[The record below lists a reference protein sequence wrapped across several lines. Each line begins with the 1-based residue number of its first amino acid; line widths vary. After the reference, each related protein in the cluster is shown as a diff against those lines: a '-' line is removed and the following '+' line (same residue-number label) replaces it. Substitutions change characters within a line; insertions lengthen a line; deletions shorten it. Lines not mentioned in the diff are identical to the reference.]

1 MPVSTSIRRSQFTT
15 SSSLVVGCVDITI
28 VDDDLKEKEE
38 SFVVEVTNGSIV
50 LARVTVNIESSDGK
64 YSKYTTS

>member
-15 SSSLVVGCVDITI
+15 SSSPVVGCVDVTI

-38 SFVVEVTNGSIV
+38 SFVVQVTNGSIV
-50 LARVTVNIESSDGK
+50 LAQVTVNIESSDGK
-64 YSKYTTS
+64 YSIYTKS